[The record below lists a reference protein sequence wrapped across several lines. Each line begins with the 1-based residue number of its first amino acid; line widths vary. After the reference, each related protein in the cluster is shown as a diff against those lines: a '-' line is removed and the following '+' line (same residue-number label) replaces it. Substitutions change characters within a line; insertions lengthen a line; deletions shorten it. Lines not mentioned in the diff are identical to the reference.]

1 MGNGNKFSLLIK
13 RISLRFLV
21 LAVSAQIIISF
32 FGAAYCAIKLLSSKD
47 DINLNPVLNEYTDI
61 TPEIVN
67 GIASNKFK
75 SITISYEFTRC
86 RNPDESA
93 EEYQH
98 YRNKYNPF
106 VMANNISPLKEFSA
120 QIIFSDNVTSLD
132 CAFTGLEQVKLS
144 NSNRTPPLKK

>member
-67 GIASNKFK
+67 GIVSNKFK

-86 RNPDESA
+86 RNP
-93 EEYQH
+93 
-98 YRNKYNPF
+98 
-106 VMANNISPLKEFSA
+106 MANNISPLKEFSA
-120 QIIFSDNVTSLD
+120 QIIFSDRVTSLD

>member
-1 MGNGNKFSLLIK
+1 MSNGNKFNQLITK
-13 RISLRFLV
+13 ISLRFLV
-21 LAVSAQIIISF
+21 LAVTAQIIISF
-32 FGAAYCAIKLLSSKD
+32 FGAAYCAIKLLSSEND
-47 DINLNPVLNEYTDI
+47 NSLNPVLNEYTDI

-67 GIASNKFK
+67 GIISNKFK

-120 QIIFSDNVTSLD
+120 EIIFSDRVTSLD
-132 CAFTGLEQVKLS
+132 CAFTGLEQLKLS
-144 NSNRTPPLKK
+144 KNNRYTPLQK

>member
-67 GIASNKFK
+67 GIVSNKFK

-86 RNPDESA
+86 RHPD
-93 EEYQH
+93 QH

-120 QIIFSDNVTSLD
+120 QIIFSDRVTSLD

>member
-1 MGNGNKFSLLIK
+1 MSNGNKFNQLITK
-13 RISLRFLV
+13 ISLRFLV
-21 LAVSAQIIISF
+21 LAVTAQIIISF
-32 FGAAYCAIKLLSSKD
+32 FGAAYCAIKLLSSG
-47 DINLNPVLNEYTDI
+47 NNNSLNPVLNEYTDI

-67 GIASNKFK
+67 GIISNKFK

-120 QIIFSDNVTSLD
+120 QIIFSDRVTSLD
-132 CAFTGLEQVKLS
+132 CAFTGLEQLKLS
-144 NSNRTPPLKK
+144 KNNRYTPLQK

>member
-67 GIASNKFK
+67 GIVSNKFK

-98 YRNKYNPF
+98 YRNK
-106 VMANNISPLKEFSA
+106 S
-120 QIIFSDNVTSLD
+120 QIIFSDRVTSLD

>member
-1 MGNGNKFSLLIK
+1 MSNGNKFSQLFK

-21 LAVSAQIIISF
+21 LAVTAQIIISF
-32 FGAAYCAIKLLSSKD
+32 FGAAYCAIKLLSSEN
-47 DINLNPVLNEYTDI
+47 DISLNPVLNGYTDI

-67 GIASNKFK
+67 GIISNKFK
-75 SITISYEFTRC
+75 SITIGYEFTRC

-98 YRNKYNPF
+98 YRNTYNPF
-106 VMANNISPLKEFSA
+106 VMANNISPLKEIRSE
-120 QIIFSDNVTSLD
+120 IVFSDKVTSLD

>member
-1 MGNGNKFSLLIK
+1 MSNGNKFNQLITK
-13 RISLRFLV
+13 ISLRFLV
-21 LAVSAQIIISF
+21 LAVTAQIIISF
-32 FGAAYCAIKLLSSKD
+32 FGAAYCAIKLLSSEND
-47 DINLNPVLNEYTDI
+47 NSLNPVLNEYTDI

-67 GIASNKFK
+67 GIISNKFK

-120 QIIFSDNVTSLD
+120 QIIFSDRVTSLD
-132 CAFTGLEQVKLS
+132 CAFTGLEQLKLS
-144 NSNRTPPLKK
+144 KNNRYTPLQK